1 MEHLDLAGVINT
13 PTLWNLS
20 AFDQQDA
27 IYLSSSRQMLEPI
40 LEETSED
47 EEHAQN
53 SWNQYEQGR
62 EHFWSSAESET
73 GSVIRV
79 EVNKDPDSISE
90 RDFACPA
97 KRARRCDDF
106 IIGGQLSVA
115 VQSAVTKQSNQTVQL
130 ASGSYDDTVLLRRTQ
145 RPFDYNEANSNSLER
160 FLAYEA
166 STRDSWGQQQTT
178 QAVAPQR
185 NSTGSRRFDEYSD
198 SDSISYHSLSRSS
211 SLIQFESLER
221 QLQLQEQ
228 HASMSSLGNSSPSLL
243 SFDGTRSTGA
253 LNSEDGIRSGGN
265 SGSNSGNNSR
275 RGSQSSLLKRFESSD
290 GRLHQTYFDL
300 DKLNFDDDQRV
311 LFGASKANLMEAT
324 VGEVKSD
331 SESST
336 SSGSSSGNS
345 ILTASKPS
353 AEDLTDSS
361 CAAGMRTGRIMAF
374 QRAGKN
380 SAENLSED
388 SGYCEPSTLRRAKS
402 KSIPKNFEKFCEE
415 EEEFQQYEYACEA
428 RHAVGDIDSITKT
441 TQPQQH
447 SKGLLN
453 HQHTH
458 INSEEEEEDICQPK
472 INDATFVMTTD
483 HVNEEKEEG
492 TSCNTPLTES
502 KTRPHT
508 LTQAVNGEK
517 GSLAMGDD
525 NEEDVENDFDEERNN
540 LDREQEAN
548 GSRYASQSLVSTCPT
563 YERAKYSPT
572 REATASASALEHG
585 RLLAHSPSPVAS
597 DISSTSSSSA
607 SSASSGSS
615 CGTARSSTSASTCAS
630 TTSFTWLPTPRQLQ
644 QQQQQLQIQLEHSGQ
659 KQTSSGK
666 LELLAATQKQQQP
679 RRTTLNNFSAS
690 LRNSLPDIRDALSTT
705 TCNTIELLETYF
717 PVDSIEEERRNG
729 SDVSNVSDTNG
740 HGLEHLHRSGRTK
753 PSHKHELIDTERSAG
768 GAIIATYNLDD
779 SDLSTTSASATTSS
793 GSASSAR
800 ESHSDET
807 TDNESTPEAR
817 KRQRVYN
824 NAGGGRGAVTTE
836 NAAISGFVSGYVTV
850 GRRISSVPSELNKLG
865 RKKRVSTRHR
875 QCKSSPEEE
884 NTSPSNSSADEAEN
898 EDDFFD
904 VTTSFRI
911 RRSCSWSER
920 RERNLKRFE
929 AVFDNNTQL
938 GENRRRNWATQSLG
952 YMNASYQDLTQLD
965 YSLEQGELSKQRIQS
980 NLKRCSAYIDGSSE
994 GERETSCDN
1003 MDTPKSTASADY
1015 DHIICKG
1022 NFLLDELSQIYD
1034 RNASILNDKPMD
1046 GEEQLLAMT
1055 TAENLVA
1062 EAVAPLPSC
1071 SPRPPPRLRKHS
1083 NSSYSDLDS
1092 AGDTDESSAAAVQ
1105 HIQLTIRKPPARQK
1119 HARKSEAT
1127 HSLISD
1133 APLFANQT
1141 STTSTATVAYGKT
1154 FDQDPTNLRTSYTQ
1168 SLEKC
1173 NFDAKELSSTELNKT
1188 NSIPKRRF
1196 HSQANAAKQ
1205 RNMVSSTPNLN
1216 AYDPH
1221 ADEVADDMYVSSAHT
1236 SMHQLPQA
1244 TTQKPLGILLPT
1256 GSRTSFSKEVS
1267 FCPVVSQYSWQ
1278 EQSSEE
1284 YAEQHQH
1291 HDGEQALGAAE
1302 KQDDTDDELLDN
1314 ADATVIQN
1322 TRVNEMIAA
1331 RYAAELKSALATGNA
1346 TKSVAQIRAVPI
1358 EKVRAMIIVRERQ
1371 AAEEQARERLRLQA
1385 QESGWQE
1392 QAENQVKSEDIEKTS
1407 HKANAATDYSN
1418 ETKGEALKLDS
1429 NDAATAESTE
1439 TYDNSETVRAGV
1451 ATPANVSQEAT
1462 IIDATTNIIQT
1473 EQATSATVESKQS
1486 ESIYVGNEPDAQS
1499 NRNNSLISVASVGS
1513 SNNSAPGQSR
1523 PLSIHLPILSE
1534 PPINR
1539 AHHILY
1545 ASQQMLDNFERREI
1559 EHLYQQQQQQQQQN
1573 NSVDAKS
1580 VSVGGVGDRRTKS
1593 VGNLCGTAQVTR
1605 YRMSNATMGA
1615 QSGGGVNG
1623 AAANN
1628 NNELLNKK
1636 FKDEKH
1642 PSSKG
1647 FLSRFAHGLRFSLRR
1662 KNKKQLQQ
1670 QQQQREDQQQ
1680 QQQGGGEQNDLM
1692 SVDKSTMRKS
1702 FGTLPQSQQQQ
1713 QAENEPTPTTTSANS
1728 GTSATLPVNFSPAD
1742 ATKIGGKGQQKP
1754 ATNNN
1759 NNSNNN
1765 IKSSATTPVTINS
1778 NKSGNDKSAM
1788 RAITDRN
1795 GEPLV
1800 TGKPPKPY
1808 RYGSMPAT
1816 TSSTTIIT
1824 KYFGSGRR
1832 QGGAGGVP
1840 AHAQKKDGMP
1850 NATNFKSRSQF
1861 YTDFLDAERS
1871 YYNDDEIEKQLDAGL
1886 QANGSAV
1893 VEAACELAVNNI
1905 DNGYDEAH
1913 GANVNREQQQT
1924 TQEFNQLDTVG
1935 LSENA
1940 ITTTTPTRPYNV
1952 QYETPSAAQE
1962 SAQIAYSVPGV
1973 TRETVMLLTGGNGAN
1988 GATGSGSGVSDAASN
2003 GRIVAPT
2010 YTTMS
2015 NAYLQHTNN
2024 NSKIG
2029 LIETNLDTHETVIS
2043 GKTRSLVDIVGPQHL
2058 GAARRLNMSAISGA
2072 NADLDVDDDDD
2083 VRVYGRDVGGR
2094 GAGGGGGGVVI
2105 KSTTANGSQI
2115 ASVRRPHKS
2124 MEFLLDKENQKNVL
2138 PPENELQKSH
2148 DHNPAALSE
2157 HQLRVQASL
2166 QRLNI
2171 PDWFRQY
2178 NQNTSRSPEG
2188 GNNATAVYKPGN
2200 FTRKRTTESGRW
2212 AGLNS
2217 KTTSLSSLGSQRSDR
2232 SPLLLSPS
2240 AHSHHGG
2247 QGAQQQHGT
2256 AGTVGAYGA
2265 SGGGGGAGA
2274 FSRWSTSHLNSSQTS
2289 PSVSQRGSFTRGGP
2303 INSSFI
2309 SVASGQSSVI
2319 RSSYRQPYLGWR
2331 SQEKLSQRTPH
2342 ERLASSL
2349 LAQQQRTSPT
2359 QKNAG
2364 VGVTTNGSADKGG
2377 SKLQP
2382 VTPEIQSSIKE
2393 VTSAIVHYV
2402 NDQTQQQ
2409 QRSRSASPNS
2419 RKCWL
2424 ESSFVGIRPLD
2435 SPQTPVIENTTTAF
2449 SSATNT
2455 NNNNT
2460 ATNNSISSS
2469 QYNNYNYNYNYNTS
2483 NSSSNTLTAITT
2495 PNSIGGIG
2503 IGGGITTAITTNPHV
2518 LRMNGLSIV
2527 GGAPERSLSTASLED
2542 VLASLLGLPS
2552 SSASS
2557 SGGGGGVQ
2565 SVNVGAGAGA
2575 GLGASVGVNAGQS
2588 STSDPY
2594 ARSTTTGDSASQ
2606 SLVTFCHMP
2615 QQQQQPTTNP
2625 LSQTQLQQS
2634 QQQLLLVQLQAEQQR
2649 LRRRS
2654 EGDAPQQQQQQQ
2666 QKQPQQ
2672 LNQQYAKTNSSAS
2685 NSVGLPTHSNS
2696 NTGHYQNQD
2705 SSNSQPSVLAG
2716 GVGSGSI
2723 GVGSGG
2729 VISTGNATLSTR
2741 RVSLGD
2747 SSESNNKTASDLQIK
2762 CRNTKCDRSA
2772 TPADAKKYYK
2782 SCHNC
2787 THLYCSRE
2795 CRRAHWEKH
2804 RKACLHSRASNL
2816 CRQVLATCK
2825 DDVDS
2830 QRHLSLLARKGF
2842 LSQGRGVVRVL
2853 FRSAEA
2859 AESFIKHGFQCMG
2872 EASYVRWPDLMP
2884 AEMGLELYSE
2894 LLKLS
2899 TEYKP
2904 DSKMLIYVAI
2914 CVVSEA
2920 PGMGQAP
2927 VRWERQLVSRCA
2939 KLKLCKSILAELE
2952 LQQHALQQQQLQ
2964 QQTSLTVVT
2973 VPEPTTEILIL
2984 TFNPNL
2990 RSNNGQGELI
3000 LTNILD
3006 ILSRRGVLLRKH
3018 YPEIYQRLQTYTDG
3032 QTDKFNPVTLH
3043 PRDSQTGK
3051 SFVCIIMPVH
3061 TSDSDVIKLPSASD
3075 GNNRVTSIDVGSTAA
3090 LAQLDDDELLTRSTS

>member
-13 PTLWNLS
+13 PTLWNMS

-27 IYLSSSRQMLEPI
+27 IYLSNSRQMLEPI

-53 SWNQYEQGR
+53 SWNQYEQSR
-62 EHFWSSAESET
+62 EHFWSSTESET

-106 IIGGQLSVA
+106 IIGGQLSSTA
-115 VQSAVTKQSNQTVQL
+115 QSALTQQPSQAQPV
-130 ASGSYDDTVLLRRTQ
+130 SGSYDDTVLLRRTQ

-166 STRDSWGQQQTT
+166 CTRDSWGQPTQQ
-178 QAVAPQR
+178 VVPQR
-185 NSTGSRRFDEYSD
+185 NSTGSRRFDEFSD

-243 SFDGTRSTGA
+243 SFDGARSNGA
-253 LNSEDGIRSGGN
+253 LNGEDGVRSGAN
-265 SGSNSGNNSR
+265 SGSNSGSNSR

-311 LFGASKANLMEAT
+311 IFGASKANLMEAT

-361 CAAGMRTGRIMAF
+361 STAGTRTGRIMAF
-374 QRAGKN
+374 QRAGKS

-415 EEEFQQYEYACEA
+415 EEEFQQYDYTVERHTVEA
-428 RHAVGDIDSITKT
+428 IDSVTKT
-441 TQPQQH
+441 THPQEQTQQPH
-447 SKGLLN
+447 SKSVLN
-453 HQHTH
+453 HNHN
-458 INSEEEEEDICQPK
+458 INTDVASTNHYVVGHDICQPK
-472 INDATFVMTTD
+472 INDATFIVATDDETSFSAPTTPPPPALPRTSPQTPAFNGGPGE
-483 HVNEEKEEG
+483 NE
-492 TSCNTPLTES
+492 
-502 KTRPHT
+502 
-508 LTQAVNGEK
+508 
-517 GSLAMGDD
+517 DD
-525 NEEDVENDFDEERNN
+525 VDECDEERNS
-540 LDREQEAN
+540 DTEETI
-548 GSRYASQSLVSTCPT
+548 GSRYVSHVSACPT
-563 YERAKYSPT
+563 YEQVKNSPT
-572 REATASASALEHG
+572 REATAAALLLEQ
-585 RLLAHSPSPVAS
+585 RRSLAHSPSPVAS
-597 DISSTSSSSA
+597 DVSSSSA
-607 SSASSGSS
+607 ASASSGSS
-615 CGTARSSTSASTCAS
+615 CGTARSNTSASTCAS
-630 TTSFTWLPTPRQLQ
+630 AASFTWLPTPKQLQ
-644 QQQQQLQIQLEHSGQ
+644 QQQQQLKLQLE
-659 KQTSSGK
+659 QTQRETPASAK
-666 LELLAATQKQQQP
+666 LELLAAQQ
-679 RRTTLNNFSAS
+679 RSTLENFCAS

-705 TCNTIELLETYF
+705 TCDTVIETYF
-717 PVDSIEEERRNG
+717 PVLSEKRNGNG
-729 SDVSNVSDTNG
+729 SDVNDAHDTNG
-740 HGLEHLHRSGRTK
+740 HGLEHARSDAKT
-753 PSHKHELIDTERSAG
+753 SEHELIDTERSDG
-768 GAIIATYNLDD
+768 GATIATYNLDD
-779 SDLSTTSASATTSS
+779 SDFSTTSTSAS
-793 GSASSAR
+793 GSASAR
-800 ESHSDET
+800 ESHSDE

-824 NAGGGRGAVTTE
+824 NTGGGGGGCIGATE
-836 NAAISGFVSGYVTV
+836 RSVIGSFGGYVSG

-865 RKKRVSTRHR
+865 RRKRVSARYR

-884 NTSPSNSSADEAEN
+884 ATSETSPSNSSVDEAED
-898 EDDFFD
+898 EEDFFD
-904 VTTSFRI
+904 TSTSYRI
-911 RRSCSWSER
+911 RRTCSWSER
-920 RERNLKRFE
+920 RERNLQRFE
-929 AVFDNNTQL
+929 AAFGDRAQREGQRHWTS
-938 GENRRRNWATQSLG
+938 QSLG

-965 YSLEQGELSKQRIQS
+965 YSGKQLEADRHRISVQT
-980 NLKRCSAYIDGSSE
+980 NLKRCSDYLTSE
-994 GERETSCDN
+994 GEGERDSESDN

-1015 DHIICKG
+1015 ENIICKG

-1034 RNASILNDKPMD
+1034 RNVSILNDKPIETD
-1046 GEEQLLAMT
+1046 EHLHLP
-1055 TAENLVA
+1055 TAEEVA
-1062 EAVAPLPSC
+1062 ARPSC
-1071 SPRPPPRLRKHS
+1071 SPRPPPRQRKHS
-1083 NSSYSDLDS
+1083 NSSYSDMES
-1092 AGDTDESSAAAVQ
+1092 VGCADEQVAMAQ
-1105 HIQLTIRKPPARQK
+1105 HVQLTIRKPPARQK

-1133 APLFANQT
+1133 AQFSSET
-1141 STTSTATVAYGKT
+1141 STTNTSSVAYGKT
-1154 FDQDPTNLRTSYTQ
+1154 FDQDPTNLHTSYTQ

-1173 NFDAKELSSTELNKT
+1173 NFDPKELSNSELNKS
-1188 NSIPKRRF
+1188 NPIPKRRF
-1196 HSQANAAKQ
+1196 HSQANATKQ

-1216 AYDPH
+1216 AYDPR
-1221 ADEVADDMYVSSAHT
+1221 ADDVEDDMYVSSAHT
-1236 SMHQLPQA
+1236 SMHQLPLSA
-1244 TTQKPLGILLPT
+1244 TQKPLGILLPA

-1284 YAEQHQH
+1284 YAEQHQQPE
-1291 HDGEQALGAAE
+1291 GAE
-1302 KQDDTDDELLDN
+1302 KQEDTDDELLDN

-1331 RYAAELKSALATGNA
+1331 RYAAELKSALAAGNA

-1371 AAEEQARERLRLQA
+1371 AAEEQERERARLQEQPTGLGEHNA
-1385 QESGWQE
+1385 QE
-1392 QAENQVKSEDIEKTS
+1392 QVESSSDVEKTL
-1407 HKANAATDYSN
+1407 HKATDYSH

-1429 NDAATAESTE
+1429 NDGAANNAD
-1439 TYDNSETVRAGV
+1439 YSETVNAGTAQV
-1451 ATPANVSQEAT
+1451 NVSHKST
-1462 IIDATTNIIQT
+1462 IIDATTNVVPAEQT
-1473 EQATSATVESKQS
+1473 VTVKANNVENNVANDESD
-1486 ESIYVGNEPDAQS
+1486 NDAQS
-1499 NRNNSLISVASVGS
+1499 NRNSSFSGASGGAVSVNDNASDSYNSTISGEV
-1513 SNNSAPGQSR
+1513 QTR

-1545 ASQQMLDNFERREI
+1545 ASQQLLDKFERRES
-1559 EHLYQQQQQQQQQN
+1559 EQYFGQN
-1573 NSVDAKS
+1573 NGPQCESAIG
-1580 VSVGGVGDRRTKS
+1580 GGVGVADRRAKS
-1593 VGNLCGTAQVTR
+1593 VGNLSGAQATR
-1605 YRMSNATMGA
+1605 YRMSNATVGVGGQGGSGA
-1615 QSGGGVNG
+1615 V
-1623 AAANN
+1623 AANN

-1670 QQQQREDQQQ
+1670 QQQQQQQ
-1680 QQQGGGEQNDLM
+1680 QLQEQQDGGELNGF
-1692 SVDKSTMRKS
+1692 DKSTMRKS
-1702 FGTLPQSQQQQ
+1702 FAGTLPQQQQQ
-1713 QAENEPTPTTTSANS
+1713 QPPSPTTSANGS
-1728 GTSATLPVNFSPAD
+1728 NSATLPANFSPAD
-1742 ATKIGGKGQQKP
+1742 AKIGANSQQKP
-1754 ATNNN
+1754 AAATTNNN
-1759 NNSNNN
+1759 NNANNN
-1765 IKSSATTPVTINS
+1765 NSATNSGNAKAPVTINS
-1778 NKSGNDKSAM
+1778 NKSGSDKSSM

-1808 RYGSMPAT
+1808 RYGSIPAT

-1832 QGGAGGVP
+1832 QGGGGGVP
-1840 AHAQKKDGMP
+1840 AHAHKDGNGMP
-1850 NATNFKSRSQF
+1850 NAANFKSRSQF

-1871 YYNDDEIEKQLDAGL
+1871 YYDDDEIEKQLDAGL
-1886 QANGSAV
+1886 QANGNAV
-1893 VEAACELAVNNI
+1893 TATATSDAPAYVTNTSSSSSCVTEV
-1905 DNGYDEAH
+1905 
-1913 GANVNREQQQT
+1913 QQQT
-1924 TQEFNQLDTVG
+1924 PEKDNSQRDTDNS
-1935 LSENA
+1935 SENA
-1940 ITTTTPTRPYNV
+1940 SVTPATTERKYSV
-1952 QYETPSAAQE
+1952 EYEIPSKAQE
-1962 SAQIAYSVPGV
+1962 TAQVAYSLPGV
-1973 TRETVMLLTGGNGAN
+1973 TRETVMLLTG
-1988 GATGSGSGVSDAASN
+1988 ATGSGVSNAGDGN

-2024 NSKIG
+2024 NNKIG

-2043 GKTRSLVDIVGPQHL
+2043 GKTRSLVDIVGPQQHHQQYVVV
-2058 GAARRLNMSAISGA
+2058 GGDGGGGVAKRLNMSAACGG
-2072 NADLDVDDDDD
+2072 NVDLDEDDDD

-2094 GAGGGGGGVVI
+2094 GGGAVVI

-2188 GNNATAVYKPGN
+2188 NTTGYKPGN

-2247 QGAQQQHGT
+2247 QAAQQHGT
-2256 AGTVGAYGA
+2256 ASTSAYGTA
-2265 SGGGGGAGA
+2265 SGGGGAGA

-2359 QKNAG
+2359 QRSAG
-2364 VGVTTNGSADKGG
+2364 VTANGDNG

-2402 NDQTQQQ
+2402 NDQTQQQQQQQ

-2455 NNNNT
+2455 NNNT
-2460 ATNNSISSS
+2460 ATNNSISS

-2495 PNSIGGIG
+2495 PNSVGGI
-2503 IGGGITTAITTNPHV
+2503 GITTAITTNPHV

-2557 SGGGGGVQ
+2557 SGGVQ
-2565 SVNVGAGAGA
+2565 GVNVGAGAGA
-2575 GLGASVGVNAGQS
+2575 GAALGASVGVGVNVNAGPS
-2588 STSDPY
+2588 ATSDPY

-2606 SLVTFCHMP
+2606 SLVTFRHMP
-2615 QQQQQPTTNP
+2615 QQQQQQTQNP
-2625 LSQTQLQQS
+2625 QSQTQLQQS
-2634 QQQLLLVQLQAEQQR
+2634 QQQQLLLVQLQAEQQR

-2654 EGDAPQQQQQQQ
+2654 EGDAPQQQKQQQLQQQQ
-2666 QKQPQQ
+2666 
-2672 LNQQYAKTNSSAS
+2672 NAKTNTSTS
-2685 NSVGLPTHSNS
+2685 NSIGATTHSNV
-2696 NTGHYQNQD
+2696 GRLQD
-2705 SSNSQPSVLAG
+2705 TSTNNHSPAG
-2716 GVGSGSI
+2716 VGGGSGS
-2723 GVGSGG
+2723 GG
-2729 VISTGNATLSTR
+2729 IVSTGNATLSTR

-2747 SSESNNKTASDLQIK
+2747 SSESNNKTTSELQIK

-2952 LQQHALQQQQLQ
+2952 QQQLALQLQ
-2964 QQTSLTVVT
+2964 QQTQPPLTVVA

-2984 TFNPNL
+2984 TFNPTL

-3000 LTNILD
+3000 LSNILD

-3018 YPEIYQRLQTYTDG
+3018 YPEIYQRLQTFTDG

-3075 GNNRVTSIDVGSTAA
+3075 GGNRVTTIDVGSPAA

>member
-13 PTLWNLS
+13 PNLWNMS

-53 SWNQYEQGR
+53 SWNQYEQTR
-62 EHFWSSAESET
+62 EHFWSSTESET

-106 IIGGQLSVA
+106 IIGGQLSSVA
-115 VQSAVTKQSNQTVQL
+115 QSANTQTQSQAAQPV
-130 ASGSYDDTVLLRRTQ
+130 SGSYDDTVLLRRTQ
-145 RPFDYNEANSNSLER
+145 RPFDFNEANSNSLER

-166 STRDSWGQQQTT
+166 CTRDSWGQPT
-178 QAVAPQR
+178 QPVVPQR

-243 SFDGTRSTGA
+243 SFDGARSTGA
-253 LNSEDGIRSGGN
+253 LNGEDTRSGGN

-336 SSGSSSGNS
+336 SSSTSSGNS

-361 CAAGMRTGRIMAF
+361 STAGTRNGRIMAF
-374 QRAGKN
+374 QRAGKS

-415 EEEFQQYEYACEA
+415 EEEFQQYDYTVERHTVEA
-428 RHAVGDIDSITKT
+428 IDSVTKT
-441 TQPQQH
+441 VHPQEQTQQPH
-447 SKGLLN
+447 SKSVLN
-453 HQHTH
+453 HNHN
-458 INSEEEEEDICQPK
+458 INTDVASTNHYVVGHDICQPK
-472 INDATFVMTTD
+472 INDATFIVATDDETSFSASTTPPPLP
-483 HVNEEKEEG
+483 K
-492 TSCNTPLTES
+492 TSPQTPALNGGEDEHEDDVDES
-502 KTRPHT
+502 
-508 LTQAVNGEK
+508 
-517 GSLAMGDD
+517 D
-525 NEEDVENDFDEERNN
+525 DEERIS
-540 LDREQEAN
+540 DTEEAI
-548 GSRYASQSLVSTCPT
+548 GSRYVSACPT
-563 YERAKYSPT
+563 YEHVKNSPT
-572 REATASASALEHG
+572 REATAAALLLEQ
-585 RLLAHSPSPVAS
+585 RRSLAHSPSPVAS
-597 DISSTSSSSA
+597 DVSSSSA
-607 SSASSGSS
+607 ASASSGSS
-615 CGTARSSTSASTCAS
+615 CGTARSNTSASTCAS
-630 TTSFTWLPTPRQLQ
+630 AASFTWLPTPRQLQ
-644 QQQQQLQIQLEHSGQ
+644 QQQQQLQSQLERTQ
-659 KQTSSGK
+659 RETPAFAK
-666 LELLAATQKQQQP
+666 LELLAAQK
-679 RRTTLNNFSAS
+679 RSTLENFCAS
-690 LRNSLPDIRDALSTT
+690 LRNSLPDIRDALSSK
-705 TCNTIELLETYF
+705 TCDTVNETYF
-717 PVDSIEEERRNG
+717 PVLSEKRNG
-729 SDVSNVSDTNG
+729 SDVNDAHDTNG
-740 HGLEHLHRSGRTK
+740 HSLEHARSETK
-753 PSHKHELIDTERSAG
+753 TSEHELIDIERSDG
-768 GAIIATYNLDD
+768 GANIATYNLDD
-779 SDLSTTSASATTSS
+779 SDFSTTSTPAS
-793 GSASSAR
+793 GSASAR
-800 ESHSDET
+800 ESHSDE

-824 NAGGGRGAVTTE
+824 NTGGGGGVGCIGATE
-836 NAAISGFVSGYVTV
+836 SSVIGGFGGYVSG

-865 RKKRVSTRHR
+865 RRKRVNTRYR
-875 QCKSSPEEE
+875 QSKSSPEEE
-884 NTSPSNSSADEAEN
+884 ATSETSPSNSSVDEAED
-898 EDDFFD
+898 EDFFD
-904 VTTSFRI
+904 TATSYRI
-911 RRSCSWSER
+911 RRTCSWSER
-920 RERNLKRFE
+920 RERNLQRFE
-929 AVFDNNTQL
+929 AAFGDRAQRE
-938 GENRRRNWATQSLG
+938 GQRHWASQSLG

-965 YSLEQGELSKQRIQS
+965 YSGKQLEADKQRISVQT
-980 NLKRCSAYIDGSSE
+980 NLKRCCDYLTSE
-994 GERETSCDN
+994 GEGERDSDSEN

-1015 DHIICKG
+1015 EHIICKG

-1034 RNASILNDKPMD
+1034 RNVSILNDKPIEAD
-1046 GEEQLLAMT
+1046 EHLLLPT
-1055 TAENLVA
+1055 PEDSAER
-1062 EAVAPLPSC
+1062 PSC
-1071 SPRPPPRLRKHS
+1071 SPRPPPRQRKHS
-1083 NSSYSDLDS
+1083 NSSYSDMDS
-1092 AGDTDESSAAAVQ
+1092 VGGSVGCADEQVAVAQ
-1105 HIQLTIRKPPARQK
+1105 HVQLTIRKPPARQK

-1133 APLFANQT
+1133 APLFSSDT
-1141 STTSTATVAYGKT
+1141 STTNTSSVAYGKT
-1154 FDQDPTNLRTSYTQ
+1154 FDQDPTNLHTSYTQ

-1173 NFDAKELSSTELNKT
+1173 NFDPKELSNSELNKS

-1221 ADEVADDMYVSSAHT
+1221 ANDVEDDMYVSSAHT
-1236 SMHQLPQA
+1236 SMHQLPLGA
-1244 TTQKPLGILLPT
+1244 TQKPLGILLPA

-1284 YAEQHQH
+1284 YGEQHQH
-1291 HDGEQALGAAE
+1291 PESEHAEGAE
-1302 KQDDTDDELLDN
+1302 KQEDTDDELLDN

-1331 RYAAELKSALATGNA
+1331 RYAAELKSALAAGNA

-1371 AAEEQARERLRLQA
+1371 AAEEQERERARLQERPIGLGERDA
-1385 QESGWQE
+1385 QE
-1392 QAENQVKSEDIEKTS
+1392 QVERSHGEEKTS
-1407 HKANAATDYSN
+1407 HKATDYSV

-1429 NDAATAESTE
+1429 NDTAAANTAD
-1439 TYDNSETVRAGV
+1439 YSETVNAGT
-1451 ATPANVSQEAT
+1451 AQANVSHKST
-1462 IIDATTNIIQT
+1462 IIDATTNVVLT
-1473 EQATSATVESKQS
+1473 EQTVTVKATSESNVVNDDS
-1486 ESIYVGNEPDAQS
+1486 DNDAQS
-1499 NRNNSLISVASVGS
+1499 NRNSSFSGASGGAVSGNDNAS
-1513 SNNSAPGQSR
+1513 DSNNSAVSGAEPTR

-1545 ASQQMLDNFERREI
+1545 ASQQLLDKFERRES
-1559 EHLYQQQQQQQQQN
+1559 EQYYGQN
-1573 NSVDAKS
+1573 NGPKCESAI
-1580 VSVGGVGDRRTKS
+1580 GGVGVGVADRRAKS
-1593 VGNLCGTAQVTR
+1593 VGNLSAAQTAR
-1605 YRMSNATMGA
+1605 YRMSNTTVGVGGQGGSGA
-1615 QSGGGVNG
+1615 

-1670 QQQQREDQQQ
+1670 QQQQQQQ
-1680 QQQGGGEQNDLM
+1680 QLQEQQDGGELNG
-1692 SVDKSTMRKS
+1692 VDKSTMRKS
-1702 FGTLPQSQQQQ
+1702 FAGTFPQQQQ
-1713 QAENEPTPTTTSANS
+1713 QQPPSPTTSANGS
-1728 GTSATLPVNFSPAD
+1728 NSATLPANFSPAD
-1742 ATKIGGKGQQKP
+1742 AKLAVNKQQKP
-1754 ATNNN
+1754 AAATAIN
-1759 NNSNNN
+1759 NNS
-1765 IKSSATTPVTINS
+1765 ATNGNAKPATINS
-1778 NKSGNDKSAM
+1778 NKGGSDKNTM

-1808 RYGSMPAT
+1808 RYGSIPAT

-1832 QGGAGGVP
+1832 QGGGGGVP
-1840 AHAQKKDGMP
+1840 AHAHKDGNGMP
-1850 NATNFKSRSQF
+1850 NAANFKSRSQF

-1871 YYNDDEIEKQLDAGL
+1871 YYDDDEIEKQLDAGL
-1886 QANGSAV
+1886 QANGNAVTATATPTNDAPANVTNTSAV
-1893 VEAACELAVNNI
+1893 TEVLS
-1905 DNGYDEAH
+1905 
-1913 GANVNREQQQT
+1913 QQT
-1924 TQEFNQLDTVG
+1924 GRENNQRDADSS
-1935 LSENA
+1935 SENA
-1940 ITTTTPTRPYNV
+1940 SVATATTERKYSV
-1952 QYETPSAAQE
+1952 EYETPSAALE
-1962 SAQIAYSVPGV
+1962 TAQVAYSLPGV
-1973 TRETVMLLTGGNGAN
+1973 TRETVMLLTT
-1988 GATGSGSGVSDAASN
+1988 GATGSGVSNAGDGN

-2024 NSKIG
+2024 NNKIG

-2043 GKTRSLVDIVGPQHL
+2043 GKTRSLVDIVGPQQHQQQYVVVG
-2058 GAARRLNMSAISGA
+2058 GAGGGGVAKRLNMSAACGG
-2072 NADLDVDDDDD
+2072 NADLDEDDDD

-2094 GAGGGGGGVVI
+2094 GGGAVVI

-2188 GNNATAVYKPGN
+2188 NTTAYKPGN

-2247 QGAQQQHGT
+2247 QAAQQHGT
-2256 AGTVGAYGA
+2256 AGTSVYSAAG
-2265 SGGGGGAGA
+2265 GGGGGAGA

-2359 QKNAG
+2359 QRTAG
-2364 VGVTTNGSADKGG
+2364 VTANGDNG
-2377 SKLQP
+2377 KLQP

-2402 NDQTQQQ
+2402 NDQTQQQQQQQ

-2435 SPQTPVIENTTTAF
+2435 SPQTPVIETTATAF

-2455 NNNNT
+2455 NNNT

-2469 QYNNYNYNYNYNTS
+2469 QYNNYNYNYNTS

-2495 PNSIGGIG
+2495 PNSVGGI
-2503 IGGGITTAITTNPHV
+2503 GITTAITTNPHV

-2557 SGGGGGVQ
+2557 SGGVQ
-2565 SVNVGAGAGA
+2565 GVNVGAGAGA
-2575 GLGASVGVNAGQS
+2575 GAALGASVGVGVNVNAGPAA
-2588 STSDPY
+2588 TSDPY

-2606 SLVTFCHMP
+2606 SLVTFRHMP
-2615 QQQQQPTTNP
+2615 QQQQPPQIPQ
-2625 LSQTQLQQS
+2625 SQTQLQQS

-2654 EGDAPQQQQQQQ
+2654 EGDAPQQQKQQQLQQQQ
-2666 QKQPQQ
+2666 QQQ
-2672 LNQQYAKTNSSAS
+2672 QNAKTNSSTGNSIGATTQHTNVVGYYQDAS
-2685 NSVGLPTHSNS
+2685 I
-2696 NTGHYQNQD
+2696 
-2705 SSNSQPSVLAG
+2705 NSQHASAVG
-2716 GVGSGSI
+2716 GVGG
-2723 GVGSGG
+2723 GSG
-2729 VISTGNATLSTR
+2729 VIGAGNATVSTR

-2747 SSESNNKTASDLQIK
+2747 SSESNNKTTSELQIK

-2939 KLKLCKSILAELE
+2939 KLKLCKSILAELD
-2952 LQQHALQQQQLQ
+2952 QQHQALQLQQQLQ
-2964 QQTSLTVVT
+2964 PQPPLTVVA

-2984 TFNPNL
+2984 TFNPSL
-2990 RSNNGQGELI
+2990 RSNNGHGELI
-3000 LTNILD
+3000 LSNILD

-3018 YPEIYQRLQTYTDG
+3018 YPEIYQRLQTFTDG

-3075 GNNRVTSIDVGSTAA
+3075 GGNRVTTIDVGSPAA

>member
-13 PTLWNLS
+13 PSLWNMS

-53 SWNQYEQGR
+53 SWNQYEQTR
-62 EHFWSSAESET
+62 EHFWSSTESET

-106 IIGGQLSVA
+106 IIGGQLSSVA
-115 VQSAVTKQSNQTVQL
+115 QSANTQAQSQAAQPV
-130 ASGSYDDTVLLRRTQ
+130 SGSYDDTVLLRRSQ
-145 RPFDYNEANSNSLER
+145 RPFDFNEANSNSLER

-166 STRDSWGQQQTT
+166 CTRDSWGQPT
-178 QAVAPQR
+178 QPVVPQR

-243 SFDGTRSTGA
+243 SFDGARSTGA
-253 LNSEDGIRSGGN
+253 LNGEDTRSGGN
-265 SGSNSGNNSR
+265 SGSNSGSNSR

-336 SSGSSSGNS
+336 SSSTSSGNS

-361 CAAGMRTGRIMAF
+361 STAGTRNGRIMAF
-374 QRAGKN
+374 QRAGKS

-415 EEEFQQYEYACEA
+415 EEEFQQYDYNVERHTVEA
-428 RHAVGDIDSITKT
+428 IDSVTKT
-441 TQPQQH
+441 VHPQEQAQQPH
-447 SKGLLN
+447 SKSVLN
-453 HQHTH
+453 HNHN
-458 INSEEEEEDICQPK
+458 INTDVASTNHYVVGHDICQPK
-472 INDATFVMTTD
+472 INDATFIVATDDETSFSASTTPPPLP
-483 HVNEEKEEG
+483 K
-492 TSCNTPLTES
+492 TSPQTPALNGGEDEHEDDVDES
-502 KTRPHT
+502 
-508 LTQAVNGEK
+508 
-517 GSLAMGDD
+517 D
-525 NEEDVENDFDEERNN
+525 DEERIS
-540 LDREQEAN
+540 DTEEAI
-548 GSRYASQSLVSTCPT
+548 GSRYISACPT
-563 YERAKYSPT
+563 YEHVKNSLT
-572 REATASASALEHG
+572 REAAAAALLLEQ
-585 RLLAHSPSPVAS
+585 RRSLAHSPSPVAS
-597 DISSTSSSSA
+597 DVSSSSA
-607 SSASSGSS
+607 ASASSGSS
-615 CGTARSSTSASTCAS
+615 CGTARSNTSASTCAS
-630 TTSFTWLPTPRQLQ
+630 AASFTWLPTPRQLQ
-644 QQQQQLQIQLEHSGQ
+644 QQQQQLQTQLERTQ
-659 KQTSSGK
+659 RETPAFAK
-666 LELLAATQKQQQP
+666 LELLAAQK
-679 RRTTLNNFSAS
+679 RSTLENFCAS
-690 LRNSLPDIRDALSTT
+690 LRNSLPDIRDALSSK
-705 TCNTIELLETYF
+705 TCDTVNESYF
-717 PVDSIEEERRNG
+717 PVLSEKRNG
-729 SDVSNVSDTNG
+729 SDANDAHDTNG
-740 HGLEHLHRSGRTK
+740 HSLEHARSETK
-753 PSHKHELIDTERSAG
+753 TSEHELIDIERSDG
-768 GAIIATYNLDD
+768 GANIATYNLDD
-779 SDLSTTSASATTSS
+779 SDFSTTSTPAS
-793 GSASSAR
+793 GSASAR
-800 ESHSDET
+800 ESHSDE

-824 NAGGGRGAVTTE
+824 NTGGGGGVGCIGATE
-836 NAAISGFVSGYVTV
+836 SSVIGGFGGYVSG

-865 RKKRVSTRHR
+865 RRKRVNTRYR
-875 QCKSSPEEE
+875 QSKSSPEEE
-884 NTSPSNSSADEAEN
+884 ATSETSPSNSSVDEAED
-898 EDDFFD
+898 EDFFD
-904 VTTSFRI
+904 TATSYRI
-911 RRSCSWSER
+911 RRTCSWSER
-920 RERNLKRFE
+920 RERNLQRFE
-929 AVFDNNTQL
+929 AAFGDRAQRE
-938 GENRRRNWATQSLG
+938 GQRHWASQSLG

-965 YSLEQGELSKQRIQS
+965 YSGKQLEADKQRISVQT
-980 NLKRCSAYIDGSSE
+980 NLKRCCDYLTSE
-994 GERETSCDN
+994 GEGERDSDSEN

-1015 DHIICKG
+1015 EHIICKG

-1034 RNASILNDKPMD
+1034 RNVSILNDKPIEAD
-1046 GEEQLLAMT
+1046 EHLLLPT
-1055 TAENLVA
+1055 PEDSAER
-1062 EAVAPLPSC
+1062 PSC
-1071 SPRPPPRLRKHS
+1071 SPRPPPRQRKHS
-1083 NSSYSDLDS
+1083 NSSYSDMDS
-1092 AGDTDESSAAAVQ
+1092 VGGSVSCADEQVAVAQ
-1105 HIQLTIRKPPARQK
+1105 HVQLTIRKPPARQK

-1133 APLFANQT
+1133 APLFSGDT
-1141 STTSTATVAYGKT
+1141 STTNTSSVAYGKT
-1154 FDQDPTNLRTSYTQ
+1154 FDQDPTNLHTSYTQ

-1173 NFDAKELSSTELNKT
+1173 NFDPKELSNSELNKS

-1221 ADEVADDMYVSSAHT
+1221 ANDVEDDMYVSSAHT
-1236 SMHQLPQA
+1236 SMHQLPLGA
-1244 TTQKPLGILLPT
+1244 TQKPLGILLPA

-1284 YAEQHQH
+1284 YGEQHQH
-1291 HDGEQALGAAE
+1291 PESEHAEGAE
-1302 KQDDTDDELLDN
+1302 KQEDTDDELLDN

-1331 RYAAELKSALATGNA
+1331 RYAAELKSALAAGNA

-1371 AAEEQARERLRLQA
+1371 AAEEQERERARLQERPIGLGERDA
-1385 QESGWQE
+1385 QE
-1392 QAENQVKSEDIEKTS
+1392 QVELSHDEEKTS
-1407 HKANAATDYSN
+1407 HKATDYSV

-1429 NDAATAESTE
+1429 NDTAAANTAD
-1439 TYDNSETVRAGV
+1439 YSETVNA
-1451 ATPANVSQEAT
+1451 
-1462 IIDATTNIIQT
+1462 
-1473 EQATSATVESKQS
+1473 
-1486 ESIYVGNEPDAQS
+1486 
-1499 NRNNSLISVASVGS
+1499 
-1513 SNNSAPGQSR
+1513 
-1523 PLSIHLPILSE
+1523 
-1534 PPINR
+1534 
-1539 AHHILY
+1539 
-1545 ASQQMLDNFERREI
+1545 
-1559 EHLYQQQQQQQQQN
+1559 
-1573 NSVDAKS
+1573 
-1580 VSVGGVGDRRTKS
+1580 
-1593 VGNLCGTAQVTR
+1593 GTAQTNV
-1605 YRMSNATMGA
+1605 SHSQGGSGA
-1615 QSGGGVNG
+1615 

-1670 QQQQREDQQQ
+1670 QQQQQQQ
-1680 QQQGGGEQNDLM
+1680 QLQEQQDGGELNG
-1692 SVDKSTMRKS
+1692 VDKSTMRKS
-1702 FGTLPQSQQQQ
+1702 FGKSATLPHIKQQQKAQQQQKQASVQQIKSSTQNNTKRATAQSGPDYIYIPLKGPIPPAGTFPQQQQ
-1713 QAENEPTPTTTSANS
+1713 QQPPSPTTSANGS
-1728 GTSATLPVNFSPAD
+1728 NSATLPANFSPAD
-1742 ATKIGGKGQQKP
+1742 AKLAVNKQQKP
-1754 ATNNN
+1754 AAATAIN
-1759 NNSNNN
+1759 NNS
-1765 IKSSATTPVTINS
+1765 ATNGNAKPATINS
-1778 NKSGNDKSAM
+1778 NKGGSDKNTM

-1808 RYGSMPAT
+1808 RYGSIPAT

-1832 QGGAGGVP
+1832 QGGGGGVP
-1840 AHAQKKDGMP
+1840 AHAHKDGNGMP
-1850 NATNFKSRSQF
+1850 NAANFKSRSQF

-1871 YYNDDEIEKQLDAGL
+1871 YYDDDEIEKQLDAGL
-1886 QANGSAV
+1886 QANGNAVTATATPTNDAPANVTNTSAV
-1893 VEAACELAVNNI
+1893 TEVLS
-1905 DNGYDEAH
+1905 
-1913 GANVNREQQQT
+1913 QQT
-1924 TQEFNQLDTVG
+1924 GRENNQRDADSS
-1935 LSENA
+1935 SENA
-1940 ITTTTPTRPYNV
+1940 SVATATTERKYSV
-1952 QYETPSAAQE
+1952 EYETPSAALE
-1962 SAQIAYSVPGV
+1962 TAQVAYSLPGV
-1973 TRETVMLLTGGNGAN
+1973 TRETVMLLTT
-1988 GATGSGSGVSDAASN
+1988 GATGSGVSNAGDGN

-2024 NSKIG
+2024 NNKIG

-2043 GKTRSLVDIVGPQHL
+2043 GKTRSLVDIVGPQQHQQQYVVVG
-2058 GAARRLNMSAISGA
+2058 GAGGGGVAKRLNMSAACGG
-2072 NADLDVDDDDD
+2072 NADLDEDDDD

-2094 GAGGGGGGVVI
+2094 GGGAVVI

-2188 GNNATAVYKPGN
+2188 NTTAYKPGN

-2247 QGAQQQHGT
+2247 QAAQQHGT
-2256 AGTVGAYGA
+2256 AGTSVYSAAG
-2265 SGGGGGAGA
+2265 GGGGGAGA

-2303 INSSFI
+2303 INSSFM

-2359 QKNAG
+2359 QRTAG
-2364 VGVTTNGSADKGG
+2364 VTANGDNG
-2377 SKLQP
+2377 KLQP

-2402 NDQTQQQ
+2402 NDQTQQQQQQQ

-2435 SPQTPVIENTTTAF
+2435 SPQTPVIETTATAF

-2455 NNNNT
+2455 NNNT

-2469 QYNNYNYNYNYNTS
+2469 QYNNYNYNYNTS

-2495 PNSIGGIG
+2495 PNSVGGI
-2503 IGGGITTAITTNPHV
+2503 GITTAITTNPHV

-2527 GGAPERSLSTASLED
+2527 GGGEST
-2542 VLASLLGLPS
+2542 
-2552 SSASS
+2552 
-2557 SGGGGGVQ
+2557 
-2565 SVNVGAGAGA
+2565 
-2575 GLGASVGVNAGQS
+2575 
-2588 STSDPY
+2588 
-2594 ARSTTTGDSASQ
+2594 
-2606 SLVTFCHMP
+2606 
-2615 QQQQQPTTNP
+2615 
-2625 LSQTQLQQS
+2625 
-2634 QQQLLLVQLQAEQQR
+2634 
-2649 LRRRS
+2649 
-2654 EGDAPQQQQQQQ
+2654 
-2666 QKQPQQ
+2666 
-2672 LNQQYAKTNSSAS
+2672 
-2685 NSVGLPTHSNS
+2685 
-2696 NTGHYQNQD
+2696 
-2705 SSNSQPSVLAG
+2705 
-2716 GVGSGSI
+2716 
-2723 GVGSGG
+2723 
-2729 VISTGNATLSTR
+2729 
-2741 RVSLGD
+2741 
-2747 SSESNNKTASDLQIK
+2747 
-2762 CRNTKCDRSA
+2762 
-2772 TPADAKKYYK
+2772 
-2782 SCHNC
+2782 
-2787 THLYCSRE
+2787 
-2795 CRRAHWEKH
+2795 
-2804 RKACLHSRASNL
+2804 
-2816 CRQVLATCK
+2816 
-2825 DDVDS
+2825 
-2830 QRHLSLLARKGF
+2830 
-2842 LSQGRGVVRVL
+2842 
-2853 FRSAEA
+2853 
-2859 AESFIKHGFQCMG
+2859 
-2872 EASYVRWPDLMP
+2872 
-2884 AEMGLELYSE
+2884 
-2894 LLKLS
+2894 
-2899 TEYKP
+2899 
-2904 DSKMLIYVAI
+2904 
-2914 CVVSEA
+2914 
-2920 PGMGQAP
+2920 
-2927 VRWERQLVSRCA
+2927 
-2939 KLKLCKSILAELE
+2939 
-2952 LQQHALQQQQLQ
+2952 
-2964 QQTSLTVVT
+2964 
-2973 VPEPTTEILIL
+2973 
-2984 TFNPNL
+2984 
-2990 RSNNGQGELI
+2990 
-3000 LTNILD
+3000 
-3006 ILSRRGVLLRKH
+3006 
-3018 YPEIYQRLQTYTDG
+3018 
-3032 QTDKFNPVTLH
+3032 
-3043 PRDSQTGK
+3043 
-3051 SFVCIIMPVH
+3051 IM
-3061 TSDSDVIKLPSASD
+3061 I
-3075 GNNRVTSIDVGSTAA
+3075 
-3090 LAQLDDDELLTRSTS
+3090 